1 MMNHTKQYINGEWVN
16 STDSKTIEVI
26 NPATEEVI
34 GKISSGT
41 EEDVNQAVQ
50 AAKAA
55 FTSYSKSSR
64 EERIKLLED
73 IVKEYENRKDDLVQ
87 IMTEELGSPITSSE
101 NTHYQ
106 MGLGH
111 FKQAAEE
118 LKNFQFIEERENSYI
133 QKEPVGVAGL
143 ITPWNFPTNQISTKL
158 ASALASGS
166 TLVVK
171 PTSKTPFAAIIIAEI
186 FDKVGVPKGV
196 FNLVNGSGSTVGDAI
211 SSHPDVDLV
220 SFTGSGEV
228 GSNIMK
234 NAAEDIKNI
243 SLELGGKSP
252 LVILKDAD
260 VKAAAKSAL
269 SQITKNTGQVC
280 SAATR
285 MIIPEEMKDEF
296 IAAMKELLPEFPVGD
311 PQDKNTIMGPQVS
324 KEQWEKVQ
332 YYIKK
337 GQEEGATLA
346 IGGLG
351 KPEGID
357 KGYYSK
363 ITVFSNVKN
372 DMTIA
377 QEEIFG
383 PVMSVITYK
392 DIDEAI
398 EIANDTIYGLAGY
411 VFGNDKEELKK
422 VALNI
427 RAGQIR
433 INDGKPDMS
442 APFGGFKQ
450 SGIGREWGDYGIE
463 EFLEPKAIMGM
474 PS

>member
-1 MMNHTKQYINGEWVN
+1 MLNHTKQYINGEWVD
-16 STDSKTIEVI
+16 STGSETIEVV
-26 NPATEEVI
+26 NPATEKVI

-41 EEDVNQAVQ
+41 KDDVDRAVE
-50 AAKAA
+50 AAKDA
-55 FTSYSKSSR
+55 FPTFSKTSVDD
-64 EERIKLLED
+64 RIKLLED
-73 IVKEYENRKDDLVQ
+73 IANEYENRKDDL
-87 IMTEELGSPITSSE
+87 IKIITEELGAPITKSE
-101 NTHYQ
+101 KIHYQ
-106 MGLGH
+106 MGLQH
-111 FKQAAEE
+111 FRQAAEE
-118 LKNFQFIEERENSYI
+118 LKTFEFIEERENSYI
-133 QKEPVGVAGL
+133 QKEAIGVAGL

-158 ASALASGS
+158 ASALAAGS

-171 PTSKTPFAAIIIAEI
+171 PASKTPFASIILAEI

-196 FNLVNGSGSTVGDAI
+196 FNLVNGSGSIVGEAI

-228 GSNIMK
+228 GSSLMK
-234 NAAEDIKNI
+234 NAADGIKNV

-260 VKAAAKSAL
+260 VKEAAKTAL
-269 SQITKNTGQVC
+269 TQIATNTGQVC

-285 MIIPEEMKDEF
+285 VIVHDEMHDDF
-296 IAAMKELLPEFPVGD
+296 IEAMKELVTEFPVGD
-311 PQDKNTIMGPQVS
+311 PQDESTFMGPQVS
-324 KEQWEKVQ
+324 KEQWETVQ
-332 YYIKK
+332 SYIQK
-337 GQEEGATLA
+337 GQEEGATIA
-346 IGGLG
+346 IGGPG
-351 KPEGID
+351 KPDGMERGFF
-357 KGYYSK
+357 SK
-363 ITVFSNVKN
+363 ITVFTNVQN

-392 DIDEAI
+392 NIDEAI
-398 EIANDTIYGLAGY
+398 KIANDTVYGLAGY

-433 INDGKPDMS
+433 INNSKSDIS

>member
-1 MMNHTKQYINGEWVN
+1 MLNHTKQYINGEWVE
-16 STDSKTIEVI
+16 STGSETIEVV
-26 NPATEEVI
+26 NPATEKVI

-41 EEDVNQAVQ
+41 KDDVDRAVE
-50 AAKAA
+50 AAKDA
-55 FTSYSKSSR
+55 FPTFSKTSVDD
-64 EERIKLLED
+64 RIKLLED
-73 IVKEYENRKDDLVQ
+73 IANEYENRKDDL
-87 IMTEELGSPITSSE
+87 IKIITEELGAPITKSE
-101 NTHYQ
+101 KIHYQ
-106 MGLGH
+106 MGLQH
-111 FKQAAEE
+111 FRQAAEE
-118 LKNFQFIEERENSYI
+118 LKTFEFIEERENSYI
-133 QKEPVGVAGL
+133 QKEAIGVAGL

-158 ASALASGS
+158 ASALAAGS

-171 PTSKTPFAAIIIAEI
+171 PASKTPFASIILAEI

-196 FNLVNGSGSTVGDAI
+196 FNLVNGSGSIVGEAI

-228 GSNIMK
+228 GSNLMK
-234 NAAEDIKNI
+234 NAADGIKNV

-260 VKAAAKSAL
+260 VKEAAKTAL
-269 SQITKNTGQVC
+269 TQIATNTGQVC

-285 MIIPEEMKDEF
+285 MIVHEEMHDE
-296 IAAMKELLPEFPVGD
+296 IIEAMKELVTEFPVGD
-311 PQDKNTIMGPQVS
+311 PQDESTFMGPQVS
-324 KEQWEKVQ
+324 KEQWETVQ
-332 YYIKK
+332 SYIQK
-337 GQEEGATLA
+337 GQEEGATIA
-346 IGGLG
+346 IGGPG
-351 KPEGID
+351 KPDGMERGFF
-357 KGYYSK
+357 SK
-363 ITVFSNVKN
+363 ITVFTNVQN

-392 DIDEAI
+392 NIDEAI
-398 EIANDTIYGLAGY
+398 KIANDTVYGLAGY

-427 RAGQIR
+427 QAGQIR
-433 INDGKPDMS
+433 INNSKSDIS

-450 SGIGREWGDYGIE
+450 SGIGREWGNYGIE

>member
-1 MMNHTKQYINGEWVN
+1 MLNHTKQYINGEWVD
-16 STDSKTIEVI
+16 STGSETIDVV
-26 NPATEEVI
+26 NPATEKVI

-41 EEDVNQAVQ
+41 KDDVDRAVE
-50 AAKAA
+50 AAKDA
-55 FTSYSKSSR
+55 FPTFSKTSVDD
-64 EERIKLLED
+64 RIKLLED
-73 IVKEYENRKDDLVQ
+73 IANEYENRKDDL
-87 IMTEELGSPITSSE
+87 IKIITEELGAPITKSE
-101 NTHYQ
+101 KIHYQ
-106 MGLGH
+106 MGLQH
-111 FKQAAEE
+111 FRQAAEE
-118 LKNFQFIEERENSYI
+118 LKTFEFIEERENSYI
-133 QKEPVGVAGL
+133 QKEAIGVAGL

-158 ASALASGS
+158 ASALAAGS

-171 PTSKTPFAAIIIAEI
+171 PASKTPFASIILAEI

-196 FNLVNGSGSTVGDAI
+196 FNLVNGSGSIVGEAI

-228 GSNIMK
+228 GSSLMK
-234 NAAEDIKNI
+234 NAADGIKNV

-260 VKAAAKSAL
+260 VKEAAKTAL
-269 SQITKNTGQVC
+269 TQIATNTGQVC

-285 MIIPEEMKDEF
+285 VIVHDEMHDDF
-296 IAAMKELLPEFPVGD
+296 IEAMKELVTEFPVGD
-311 PQDKNTIMGPQVS
+311 PQDESTFMGPQVS
-324 KEQWEKVQ
+324 KEQWETVQ
-332 YYIKK
+332 SYIQK
-337 GQEEGATLA
+337 GQEEGATIA
-346 IGGLG
+346 IGGPG
-351 KPEGID
+351 KPDGMERGFF
-357 KGYYSK
+357 SK
-363 ITVFSNVKN
+363 ITVFTNVQN

-392 DIDEAI
+392 NIDEAI
-398 EIANDTIYGLAGY
+398 KIANDTVYGLAGY

-433 INDGKPDMS
+433 INNSKSDIS

>member
-1 MMNHTKQYINGEWVN
+1 MLNHIKQYINGEWVD
-16 STDSKTIEVI
+16 STGTDTIEVV
-26 NPATEEVI
+26 NPATEDVI

-41 EEDVNQAVQ
+41 EEDVNRAVR
-50 AAKAA
+50 AAKEA
-55 FTSYSKSSR
+55 FPSFSKISVDD
-64 EERIKLLED
+64 RIKLLED
-73 IVKEYENRKDDLVQ
+73 IAAEYENRKDDLVK
-87 IMTEELGSPITSSE
+87 IMTEELGAPITKSE
-101 NTHYQ
+101 EIHYQ
-106 MGLGH
+106 TGLKH

-118 LKNFQFIEERENSYI
+118 LKTFEFTEERENSYI
-133 QKEPVGVAGL
+133 KKEPIGVSGM

-158 ASALASGS
+158 ASALAAGS

-171 PTSKTPFAAIIIAEI
+171 PASQTPFAAVIIAEI

-196 FNLVNGSGSTVGDAI
+196 FNLVNGAGSIVGEAI
-211 SSHPDVDLV
+211 SSHPDVDVV
-220 SFTGSGEV
+220 SFTGSGAV
-228 GSNIMK
+228 GSKLMK

-260 VKAAAKSAL
+260 VKEAAKTAL
-269 SQITKNTGQVC
+269 TQIATNTGQVC

-285 MIIPEEMKDEF
+285 MIVPEEMHDDF
-296 IAAMKELLPEFPVGD
+296 IEAMKELVTEFPVGD
-311 PQDKNTIMGPQVS
+311 PQDKNTFMGPQVS
-324 KEQWEKVQ
+324 EEQWKTVQ
-332 YYIKK
+332 SYIKK
-337 GQEEGATLA
+337 GQEEGATLV
-346 IGGLG
+346 IGGPG
-351 KPEGID
+351 RPDGID
-357 KGYYSK
+357 KGFFSK
-363 ITVFSNVKN
+363 ITVFTNVQN
-372 DMTIA
+372 DMSIA
-377 QEEIFG
+377 REEIFG

-398 EIANDTIYGLAGY
+398 EIANDTVYGLAGY

-433 INDGKPDMS
+433 INNSTSDIS

-450 SGIGREWGDYGIE
+450 SGIGREWGDCGIE

-474 PS
+474 PI

>member
-1 MMNHTKQYINGEWVN
+1 MLNHTKQYINGEWVD
-16 STDSKTIEVI
+16 STGSETIEVV
-26 NPATEEVI
+26 NPATEKVI

-41 EEDVNQAVQ
+41 RDDVDRAVE
-50 AAKAA
+50 AAKDA
-55 FTSYSKSSR
+55 FPTFSKTSVDD
-64 EERIKLLED
+64 RIKLLED
-73 IVKEYENRKDDLVQ
+73 IANEYENRKDDL
-87 IMTEELGSPITSSE
+87 IKIITEELGAPITKSE
-101 NTHYQ
+101 KIHYQ
-106 MGLGH
+106 MGLQH
-111 FKQAAEE
+111 FRQAAEE
-118 LKNFQFIEERENSYI
+118 LKTFEFKEERENSYI
-133 QKEPVGVAGL
+133 QKEAIGVAGL

-158 ASALASGS
+158 ASALAAGS

-171 PTSKTPFAAIIIAEI
+171 PASKTPFASIILAEI

-196 FNLVNGSGSTVGDAI
+196 FNLVNGSGSIVGEAI

-228 GSNIMK
+228 GSSLMK
-234 NAAEDIKNI
+234 NAADGIKNV

-260 VKAAAKSAL
+260 VKEAAKTAL
-269 SQITKNTGQVC
+269 TQIATNTGQVC

-285 MIIPEEMKDEF
+285 VIVHDEMHDDF
-296 IAAMKELLPEFPVGD
+296 IEAMKELVTEFPVGD
-311 PQDKNTIMGPQVS
+311 PQEESTFMGPQVS
-324 KEQWEKVQ
+324 KEQWETVQ
-332 YYIKK
+332 SYIQK
-337 GQEEGATLA
+337 GQEEGATIA
-346 IGGLG
+346 IGGPG
-351 KPEGID
+351 KPDGMERGFF
-357 KGYYSK
+357 SK
-363 ITVFSNVKN
+363 ITVFTNVQN

-392 DIDEAI
+392 NIDEAI
-398 EIANDTIYGLAGY
+398 KIANDTVYGLAGY

-433 INDGKPDMS
+433 INNSKSDIS

>member
-1 MMNHTKQYINGEWVN
+1 MINHIKQYINGEWVD
-16 STDSKTIEVI
+16 STDSKTIDVI

-34 GKISSGT
+34 GKVSSGT
-41 EEDVNQAVQ
+41 QEDVNRAVQ
-50 AAKAA
+50 AAKVA
-55 FTSYSKSSR
+55 FPSYSKTSK

-73 IVKEYENRKDDLVQ
+73 IAKEYENRKDDLVK
-87 IMTEELGSPITSSE
+87 IMTKELGSPITSSE
-101 NTHYQ
+101 NIHYQ

-118 LKNFQFIEERENSYI
+118 LKKFEFTEERENSYI

-196 FNLVNGSGSTVGDAI
+196 FNLVNGSGSTVGEAI

-234 NAAEDIKNI
+234 NAAEGIKNI

-285 MIIPEEMKDEF
+285 MIIPEEIQDEF
-296 IAAMKELLPEFPVGD
+296 IEAMEELLPEFPVGD
-311 PQDKNTIMGPQVS
+311 PQDRNTVMGPQVS
-324 KEQWEKVQ
+324 EEQWEKVQ

-357 KGYYSK
+357 KGFYSK
-363 ITVFSNVKN
+363 ITVFSNVTN

-392 DIDEAI
+392 DLDEAI
-398 EIANDTIYGLAGY
+398 EIANDTVYGLAGY

>member
-1 MMNHTKQYINGEWVN
+1 MLNHTKQYINGEWVD
-16 STDSKTIEVI
+16 STGSETIEVV
-26 NPATEEVI
+26 NPATEKVI

-41 EEDVNQAVQ
+41 KEDVDRAVA
-50 AAKAA
+50 AAKDA
-55 FTSYSKSSR
+55 FPTFSKTSVDD
-64 EERIKLLED
+64 RIKLLED
-73 IVKEYENRKDDLVQ
+73 IANEYENRKDDL
-87 IMTEELGSPITSSE
+87 IKIITEELGAPITKSE
-101 NTHYQ
+101 KIHYQ
-106 MGLGH
+106 MGLQH
-111 FKQAAEE
+111 FRQAAEE
-118 LKNFQFIEERENSYI
+118 LKTFKFIEERENSYI
-133 QKEPVGVAGL
+133 QKEAIGVAGL

-158 ASALASGS
+158 ASALAAGS

-171 PTSKTPFAAIIIAEI
+171 PASKTPFASIILAEI

-196 FNLVNGSGSTVGDAI
+196 FNLVNGSGSIVGEAI

-228 GSNIMK
+228 GSSLMK
-234 NAAEDIKNI
+234 NAADGIKNV

-260 VKAAAKSAL
+260 VKEAAKTAL
-269 SQITKNTGQVC
+269 TQIATNTGQVC

-285 MIIPEEMKDEF
+285 VIVHDEMHDDF
-296 IAAMKELLPEFPVGD
+296 IEAMKELVPEFPVGD
-311 PQDKNTIMGPQVS
+311 PQDESTFMGPQVS
-324 KEQWEKVQ
+324 KEQWETVQ
-332 YYIKK
+332 SYIQK
-337 GQEEGATLA
+337 GQEEGATIA
-346 IGGLG
+346 IGGPG
-351 KPEGID
+351 KPDGMERGFF
-357 KGYYSK
+357 SK
-363 ITVFSNVKN
+363 ITVFTNVQN

-392 DIDEAI
+392 NIDEAI
-398 EIANDTIYGLAGY
+398 KIANDTVYGLAGY

-433 INDGKPDMS
+433 INNSKSDIS

>member
-1 MMNHTKQYINGEWVN
+1 MLNHTKQYINGEWVE
-16 STDSKTIEVI
+16 STGSETIEVV
-26 NPATEEVI
+26 NPATEKVI

-41 EEDVNQAVQ
+41 KDDVDRAVE
-50 AAKAA
+50 AAKDA
-55 FTSYSKSSR
+55 FPTFSKTSVDD
-64 EERIKLLED
+64 RIKLLED
-73 IVKEYENRKDDLVQ
+73 IANEYENRKDDL
-87 IMTEELGSPITSSE
+87 IKIITEELGAPITKSE
-101 NTHYQ
+101 KIHYQ
-106 MGLGH
+106 MGLQH
-111 FKQAAEE
+111 FRQAAEE
-118 LKNFQFIEERENSYI
+118 LKTFEFIEERENSYI
-133 QKEPVGVAGL
+133 QKEAIGVAGL

-158 ASALASGS
+158 ASALAAGS

-171 PTSKTPFAAIIIAEI
+171 PASKTPFASIILAEI

-196 FNLVNGSGSTVGDAI
+196 FNLVNGSGSIVGEAI

-228 GSNIMK
+228 GSNLMK
-234 NAAEDIKNI
+234 NAADGIKNV

-260 VKAAAKSAL
+260 VKEAAKTAL
-269 SQITKNTGQVC
+269 TQIATNTGQVC

-285 MIIPEEMKDEF
+285 MIVHEEMHDE
-296 IAAMKELLPEFPVGD
+296 IIEAMKELVTEFPVGD
-311 PQDKNTIMGPQVS
+311 PQDESTFMGPQVS
-324 KEQWEKVQ
+324 KEQWETVQ
-332 YYIKK
+332 SYIQK
-337 GQEEGATLA
+337 GQEEGATIA
-346 IGGLG
+346 IGGPG
-351 KPEGID
+351 KPDGMERGFF
-357 KGYYSK
+357 SK
-363 ITVFSNVKN
+363 ITVFTNVQN

-392 DIDEAI
+392 NIDEAI
-398 EIANDTIYGLAGY
+398 KIANDTVYGLAGY

-433 INDGKPDMS
+433 INNSKSDIS

-450 SGIGREWGDYGIE
+450 SGIGREWGNYGIE

-474 PS
+474 PF